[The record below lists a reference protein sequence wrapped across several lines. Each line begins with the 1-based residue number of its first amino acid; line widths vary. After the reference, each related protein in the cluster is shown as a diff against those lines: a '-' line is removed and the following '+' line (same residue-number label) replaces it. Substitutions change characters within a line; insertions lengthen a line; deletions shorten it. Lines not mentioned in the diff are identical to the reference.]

1 MISEYDRQYIL
12 ASREYDNQV
21 QLCSSMEK
29 AYYDGQAGILSS
41 KLITDMP
48 CPVCGSTHHPDPAM
62 MPDSMPLENDIKK
75 QKQILEQKAKKRSEL
90 SSAAG
95 ITRGRAETNYF
106 KLIEENKDFIS
117 KYLSLNENLIDK
129 TDIYTADN
137 KFNTQTDIKD
147 MEAAINIIRPKIEF
161 YKSQVEKIL
170 KQLRSKLYTLEKNK
184 ERYTNLSAMAAK
196 VDSEIKKLSES
207 SLILEKQVL
216 LKKNKP

>member
-1 MISEYDRQYIL
+1 MRLYTPPGSCYDAQ
-12 ASREYDNQV
+12 
-21 QLCSSMEK
+21 
-29 AYYDGQAGILSS
+29 
-41 KLITDMP
+41 P
-48 CPVCGSTHHPDPAM
+48 
-62 MPDSMPLENDIKK
+62 MPLENDIKK

-170 KQLRSKLYTLEKNK
+170 KQLRSNSYFG
-184 ERYTNLSAMAAK
+184 
-196 VDSEIKKLSES
+196 KK
-207 SLILEKQVL
+207 
-216 LKKNKP
+216 